1 MKMKIDKIKITFK
14 NDFVRIVERN
24 NVKNFNS
31 LVDWIEMFNNGE
43 NVSLLTLSGKEL
55 GSSFSI
61 NKNNIKSIEI
71 I

>member
-1 MKMKIDKIKITFK
+1 MKIDKIKITFK

-43 NVSLLTLSGKEL
+43 NVSLLTLCSKEL

>member
-1 MKMKIDKIKITFK
+1 MKIDKIKITFK

-31 LVDWIEMFNNGE
+31 LVDWIEMFNNSE

>member
-1 MKMKIDKIKITFK
+1 MKINKIKITFNNGFEK
-14 NDFVRIVERN
+14 IVERD

-31 LVDWIEMFNNGE
+31 LVDWLDMFNNNE
-43 NVSLLTLSGKEL
+43 NVNILTMFGKEL

-61 NKNNIKSIEI
+61 DKNNIKSIKI